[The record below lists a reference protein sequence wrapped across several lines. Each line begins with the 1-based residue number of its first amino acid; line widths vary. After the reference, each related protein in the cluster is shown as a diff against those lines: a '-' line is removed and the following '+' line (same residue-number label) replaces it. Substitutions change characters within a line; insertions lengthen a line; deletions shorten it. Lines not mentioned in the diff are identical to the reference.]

1 LEVVEPEVQLEK
13 TQDLGVVIQL
23 FQQLQVQVV
32 EQDQLLVQY
41 HPLQQ
46 GVPVVVEL
54 VIKQLEQEILLQQ
67 VHLKV
72 ILVELELTVKV

>member
-1 LEVVEPEVQLEK
+1 VEPEVQLEK

-41 HPLQQ
+41 RPLQQ